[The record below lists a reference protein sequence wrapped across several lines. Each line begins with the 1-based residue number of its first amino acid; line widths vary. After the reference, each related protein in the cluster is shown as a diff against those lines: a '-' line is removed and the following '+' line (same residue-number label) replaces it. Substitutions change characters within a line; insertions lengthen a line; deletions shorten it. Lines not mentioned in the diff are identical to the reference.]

1 MSGSAPAPTPPGP
14 SSLIETLTTSG
25 IEVVVLRAH
34 AFPGGAADVE
44 LLVRPNDWKAVGGRF
59 EGLAWRYHLG
69 ARGAWRLLPMAHWG
83 FDGGVNLMV
92 YRRLP
97 AAPFPSRA
105 LRPLERALWA
115 GASPG
120 PDGALVPEPGA
131 LLVHNA
137 VQASR
142 PGSSYHW
149 RDWQDLRANRERVTD
164 WDRVWTLAREARVT
178 GALRRALNAAQ
189 AGAQRP
195 PSDGRLFDGA
205 LGSFWRAATA
215 LQAHARPRPVGP
227 FLAAIPRLGDATFRC
242 RIGGIEVTTGPGVF
256 VPTPTADHFV
266 ELALEWSQGLPSPV
280 VVEVGT
286 GCGAVALAVAA
297 ARPDADVHAVDL
309 SRAAIVRA
317 RRNRRELGLSNVLI
331 QRGSLLEPVS
341 EGLTGRVGV
350 ILANLPYITAD
361 RYVPLGGMPRDTIAG
376 EGDDG
381 LGLHRRLA
389 RDAVR
394 FLQPGGRLVLQ
405 MGAVQWDA
413 FAVELAELGYRP
425 GDPVRLGEFVIA
437 PADRP
442 AE

>member
-1 MSGSAPAPTPPGP
+1 MSVAAPPTPR
-14 SSLIETLTTSG
+14 SLIETLTRPG
-25 IEVVVLRAH
+25 IEILVLRAH

-44 LLVRPNDWKAVGGRF
+44 LLVRPDDWKAVGGLF
-59 EGLAWRYHLG
+59 EELPWRYHLG
-69 ARGAWRLLPMAHWG
+69 GRGAWRLLPMAHWG
-83 FDGGVNLMV
+83 FDGSVNLMV

-105 LRPLERALWA
+105 LRPLERALWR

-120 PDGALVPEPGA
+120 ADGALVPEVAA

-137 VQASR
+137 VQATR

-149 RDWQDLRANRERVTD
+149 RDWQDLLANRERVAD

-178 GALRRALNAAQ
+178 GAVRRALTAAES
-189 AGAQRP
+189 GAQRP
-195 PSDGRLFDGA
+195 PSGGRLFDDA

-215 LQAHARPRPVGP
+215 LQTHARPRPVGP

-242 RIGGIEVTTGPGVF
+242 RVGGIEVTTGPGVF
-256 VPTPTADHFV
+256 VPTADADHFV
-266 ELALEWSQGLPSPV
+266 EMALEWSQELPSPV

-297 ARPDADVHAVDL
+297 ARPDADVHAIDL
-309 SRAAIVRA
+309 SRAAVLRA
-317 RRNRRELGLSNVLI
+317 RRNRSELGLSNVRVR
-331 QRGSLLEPVS
+331 RGSLLDPIPEELRGKV
-341 EGLTGRVGV
+341 RV

-361 RYVPLGGMPRDTIAG
+361 RYVPLGGTPRDTIRG

-389 RDAVR
+389 RDAIR
-394 FLQPGGRLVLQ
+394 FLDPGGRLVLQ
-405 MGAVQWDA
+405 MGDAQWND
-413 FAVELAELGYRP
+413 FAVELSELGYRP
-425 GDPVRLGEFVIA
+425 GEPVRLGEFVIA

-442 AE
+442 AG